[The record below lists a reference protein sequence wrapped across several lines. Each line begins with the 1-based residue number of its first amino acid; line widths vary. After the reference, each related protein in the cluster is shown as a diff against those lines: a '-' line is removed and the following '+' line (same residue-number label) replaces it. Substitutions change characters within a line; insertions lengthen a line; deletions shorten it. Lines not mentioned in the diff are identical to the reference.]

1 MFDTFK
7 NRLEITGILTTV
19 TALRISAGRSSEPIG
34 SDLPVI
40 KDAIGRPFIPGSS
53 FKGALRSRLESFLRG
68 ILGDERKYVADPS
81 DEKQWSITP
90 SEIKTLKK
98 DSIDDRDLTEKIIQ
112 KTDLVSHL
120 FGSPWL
126 ASKFQVRDLTV
137 IECEWFGQYQ
147 ERDGVAIDRDTETAS
162 DGKLY
167 NYQVVPAGTRF
178 DFKAI
183 VENAKEWE
191 LGLLMI
197 GLHQLKTEQIPLGGG
212 KSRGLGVVRLD
223 IDKMNWFDYPEDQ
236 PQLLL
241 DYLKKLLMDDPS
253 AYEDANDLKDHWV
266 QQLIEHLN
274 TKISELTTHKTN
286 HAQTSS

>member
-1 MFDTFK
+1 
-7 NRLEITGILTTV
+7 
-19 TALRISAGRSSEPIG
+19 
-34 SDLPVI
+34 
-40 KDAIGRPFIPGSS
+40 
-53 FKGALRSRLESFLRG
+53 LRG

-147 ERDGVAIDRDTETAS
+147 ERDGVAIDRDAETAS

-274 TKISELTTHKTN
+274 TKISELTTNKTN